1 MGPLYPIYLYLYLYL
16 QLYYLYLS
24 SIFIS
29 TFWNWIIQS
38 FNFMSVSARAWHVLR
53 GLRVRLH
60 QENHTSE
67 VAELHRLCAQ
77 AKEQLLRGTLDVGPG
92 SSTDHCRHISRVG
105 WISWIKSSRVKGN
118 HPSTFEGHTSSWGT
132 TWTAASRA
140 AMSWWRSWPTS
151 ASFREKLYML
161 RGHHDC
167 RQIAPHVGVLWGGLS
182 PLQPKTLEV
191 IYRCLEP
198 FTPLRSGQRARF
210 LCFRWHLAGVATLG
224 TDQRVAST
232 AGGARGRVAN
242 WPAVVRSY
250 GLPGLGAQRPGVVL
264 HFWPGCFRGIL
275 WNKSYWAHGA
285 WDATLSAWL
294 WVFLPTAAGERF
306 HMR

>member
-1 MGPLYPIYLYLYLYL
+1 MLFNLILSYLLSLSLCAYIYINTRSPWGAQISTLIWFCTNTWHLKVWMGPLYPIYLYLYLYL

-60 QENHTSE
+60 QEYTRRTTPRKWLNFIVYAPRPRSNCWGNPRCWTWK
-67 VAELHRLCAQ
+67 LHWPL
-77 AKEQLLRGTLDVGPG
+77 P
-92 SSTDHCRHISRVG
+92 HISRVG

-151 ASFREKLYML
+151 ASFRRSFTCYGAATTVARLPACRSSMRRSVAFTAENSG
-161 RGHHDC
+161 GH
-167 RQIAPHVGVLWGGLS
+167 LS
-182 PLQPKTLEV
+182 MSWT
-191 IYRCLEP
+191 IYP
-198 FTPLRSGQRARF
+198 FA
-210 LCFRWHLAGVATLG
+210 LG
-224 TDQRVAST
+224 STGAFSVFPVAS
-232 AGGARGRVAN
+232 R
-242 WPAVVRSY
+242 RSCDTWNRSTSCIDRWRC
-250 GLPGLGAQRPGVVL
+250 QRK
-264 HFWPGCFRGIL
+264 GC
-275 WNKSYWAHGA
+275 
-285 WDATLSAWL
+285 
-294 WVFLPTAAGERF
+294 
-306 HMR
+306 